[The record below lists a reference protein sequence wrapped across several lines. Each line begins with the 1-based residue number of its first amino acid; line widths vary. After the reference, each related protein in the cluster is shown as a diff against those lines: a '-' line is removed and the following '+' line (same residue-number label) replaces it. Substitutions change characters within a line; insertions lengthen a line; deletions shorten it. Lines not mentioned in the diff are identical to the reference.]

1 MANLIS
7 PTRPVASFDSG
18 MGNIRQ
24 GLSRCLQF
32 GGLCTLVAG
41 VLACSG
47 PLAVIPGGQLSGQ
60 LAEAETVPA
69 DWSFAG
75 EYGFFK
81 LETRPSDPY
90 SVNIAFTVVGG
101 ALYAYAGATETQWVK
116 NMEKNPLV
124 IVGMDG
130 TLYPLR
136 ATRVTHSNEIEK
148 FGTAWTS
155 QNSFHRDPKDSEEVW
170 LYRLGRR

>member
-1 MANLIS
+1 MANMIS
-7 PTRPVASFDSG
+7 PARSG
-18 MGNIRQ
+18 AFLDRRMGSARQ
-24 GLSRCLQF
+24 GLSRRLQV
-32 GGLCTLVAG
+32 GLLSTMVAG

-47 PLAVIPGGQLSGQ
+47 PLAVLPGGQLSGE
-60 LAEAETVPA
+60 LAEAGTVPT
-69 DWSFAG
+69 DWSVAG

-136 ATRVTHSNEIEK
+136 AKRVTHSNEIEE
-148 FGTAWTS
+148 FGAAWTS

-170 LYRLGRR
+170 LYRLSRR

>member
-1 MANLIS
+1 MAHMIS
-7 PTRPVASFDSG
+7 RTKSG
-18 MGNIRQ
+18 AHLDRRMGNTFQELGRVFQAVLLTTMI
-24 GLSRCLQF
+24 
-32 GGLCTLVAG
+32 AG

-47 PLAVIPGGQLSGQ
+47 PLANFPGGQLSGQ
-60 LAEAETVPA
+60 LAEPGTVPA
-69 DWSFAG
+69 DWSAVG
-75 EYGFFK
+75 EYGFFE

-90 SVNIAFTVVGG
+90 SVNIAYTVVGG

-116 NMEKNPLV
+116 NMKNNPLV
-124 IVGMDG
+124 IVGLDG

-136 ATRVTHSNEIEK
+136 ATRVTLPSEIQE

-170 LYRLGRR
+170 LYRLSRR

>member
-1 MANLIS
+1 MANVIS
-7 PTRPVASFDSG
+7 PTRLRTFLDRRVGSAVK
-18 MGNIRQ
+18 
-24 GLSRCLQF
+24 GLTRRLQVCL
-32 GGLCTLVAG
+32 LSTLAAG

-47 PLAVIPGGQLSGQ
+47 PLLVLPGGQLSGQ
-60 LAEAETVPA
+60 LAEAGSVPT
-69 DWSFAG
+69 DWSVAG

-101 ALYAYAGATETQWVK
+101 ALYAYAGPTETQWAK
-116 NMEKNPLV
+116 NMERDPRV

-136 ATRVTHSNEIEK
+136 ATRVTHSKEIEE
-148 FGTAWTS
+148 FGAAWTS

-170 LYRLGRR
+170 LYRLSRR

>member
-1 MANLIS
+1 MIS
-7 PTRPVASFDSG
+7 PTGSGVFLEQPVGSY
-18 MGNIRQ
+18 RQ
-24 GLSRCLQF
+24 GLSRRLQV
-32 GGLCTLVAG
+32 GLLSTLVAG

-47 PLAVIPGGQLSGQ
+47 PLAVLPGGQLPGQ
-60 LAEAETVPA
+60 LAEAGAVPT
-69 DWSFAG
+69 DWSVAG

-124 IVGMDG
+124 VVGMDG

-136 ATRVTHSNEIEK
+136 ATRVTDSNEIEE
-148 FGTAWTS
+148 FGAAWTS

-170 LYRLGRR
+170 LYRLSRR